1 MTTWLN
7 IGLYADDTNTLLREL
22 FDSKWGDSLIDDSPP
37 TIRTA
42 SLGEREQK
50 DFAKSLLSTFTDVT
64 TVVMIQNSDTA
75 DWATGYIYTVP
86 DDLRD
91 ITCETITGE
100 SGLRGSDVEKE
111 LRERG
116 YSVTKSHI
124 TYELTPSEYTHLWRT
139 A

>member
-7 IGLYADDTNTLLREL
+7 IGLYADDTERLLREL

-37 TIRTA
+37 TIRTTP
-42 SLGEREQK
+42 LEDRERKQL
-50 DFAKSLLSTFTDVT
+50 AKNLLSTFTDVT
-64 TVVMIQNSDTA
+64 AVVMIQNSNTA

-111 LRERG
+111 IRDRG

-124 TYELTPSEYTHLWRT
+124 TYELEPNDYTHLWRT
-139 A
+139 D